1 MNELLERNE
10 GSIQKTFAFPDEKV
24 SVTSHIQKI
33 LSFFFFV
40 LMQYYVQKKQQ
51 KSFDG
56 TWTDLKKSCIMLL
69 MEKTFVNWG
78 RVTGHF
84 FFTKPRLNITKLL
97 DWLDDIL
104 SSFLALKDNGNFL
117 PVQKHFWLKS
127 LWNIFLS
134 WKSIEKGKFNRKL

>member
-56 TWTDLKKSCIMLL
+56 T
-69 MEKTFVNWG
+69 
-78 RVTGHF
+78 
-84 FFTKPRLNITKLL
+84 
-97 DWLDDIL
+97 
-104 SSFLALKDNGNFL
+104 
-117 PVQKHFWLKS
+117 
-127 LWNIFLS
+127 
-134 WKSIEKGKFNRKL
+134 